1 MISYLESTGAS
12 VHVVETAHWRATSR
26 EVLKLLEEIKS
37 AMVDNTEV
45 AVVLGMTDNSFY
57 VARTEDG
64 SLIPHRRDIE
74 GKYHMDGDILCSP
87 LDSSRQVF
95 LQLVPLLQGLPDVD
109 KVLLAPIPRYLY
121 NSCCLD
127 MEHGPNVIEDDHCDK
142 ILAGISGLQ
151 KLWRGMAFRERIRN
165 LRVVNIGPKI
175 VDEALWGL
183 DAVHLTAEG
192 YAIIGNF
199 LSSQLANMD
208 ERRRA
213 AEDNQG
219 AAKQGQNNLSLLGK
233 RQASNQGDFVIRSDP
248 RRGRGQWFPRGGS
261 LRGGSL
267 RGGWRS
273 GGGGVGNGGWR
284 GNRFQ
289 QANPEHFY

>member
-1 MISYLESTGAS
+1 
-12 VHVVETAHWRATSR
+12 VVETAHWRATSR
-26 EVLKLLEEIKS
+26 EVQKLLEEIKS

-127 MEHGPNVIEDDHCDK
+127 MEHGPNVTDEDHCDK
-142 ILAGISGLQ
+142 ILAGISALQ

-175 VDEALWGL
+175 VDEALWGT
-183 DAVHLTAEG
+183 DAVHLTPDG

-199 LSSQLANMD
+199 LSSLLASMD

-213 AEDNQG
+213 GEDDQDDQG
-219 AAKQGQNNLSLLGK
+219 TAKQGQK
-233 RQASNQGDFVIRSDP
+233 RQASNQGDFVTRSDP

-261 LRGGSL
+261 LRGGW
-267 RGGWRS
+267 GT
-273 GGGGVGNGGWR
+273 GGGGVGSGGWR
-284 GNRFQ
+284 GSRFQ
-289 QANPEHFY
+289 QANPDNFY